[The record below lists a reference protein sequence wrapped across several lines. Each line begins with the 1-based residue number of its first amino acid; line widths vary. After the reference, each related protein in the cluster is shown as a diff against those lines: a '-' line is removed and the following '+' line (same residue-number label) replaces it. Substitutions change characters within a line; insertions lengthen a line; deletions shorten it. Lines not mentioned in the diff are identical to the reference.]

1 MRTTFSICEPALV
14 SRCSLLE
21 AYTKLTVVFDET
33 MESVPEIGGVDRVY
47 VSVFRNDSSHLYIEG
62 SAFPLTLYCQIQDG
76 LGKSVTGVYAGLYVN
91 KETNEAR
98 AWANDDSR
106 EEFRGDIDTV
116 VKWLST
122 AILEQLQSQFSP
134 VSD

>member
-76 LGKSVTGVYAGLYVN
+76 LGKSVTGVHARLYVN
-91 KETNEAR
+91 KETNEAQ
-98 AWANDDSR
+98 AWAAN

-122 AILEQLQSQFSP
+122 AILEQLQSQFI
-134 VSD
+134 